1 MRNKTTI
8 SPDQGQSS
16 VDNGNHRHKLSK
28 GDWLLSSKLA
38 GLFAIRMLGIFII
51 LPIYSLYTKE
61 LQGSTPFLA
70 GLFISS
76 YALTQIILQPLFGS
90 LSDYF
95 GRKVTIVLG
104 MGLFVIGSLMIAFTD
119 SIHFA
124 IWGRVVQGAGAI
136 SAVVLAFT
144 SDVVREE
151 IRGKAMAIIGMSI
164 GITFGLAIFI
174 SPLIYG
180 FLGGIG
186 IFSLCALLG
195 IIAIYV
201 TIWQLPKSE
210 QHKVNRKEKRPL
222 LHSMKEAWSDRDIN
236 RLYFGGFMLHLI
248 LTLGFTVFPWLLLDK
263 AGFEPQDSW
272 KIYLPGF
279 VIAMLLVF
287 PAIGVAERFRKF
299 RGFFLTAIATLVISL
314 IALAF
319 VEDYWHLL
327 IFMTLFFWG
336 FNLME
341 AMQPSLMSR
350 LAPEH
355 NRGMVMGFFSSSQF
369 LGASIGGMV
378 ASLILG
384 YFTKLPALLVG
395 AGLLMLWFA
404 IAFPMKNPQ
413 KRTKVATENAGD
425 SDDMDSDSTDSN
437 NIEVNKTTGHQ
448 MDKRSSVTE
457 SNDVSNN
464 IEKTD
469 NRQEAA
475 IDSQAQSSVGE
486 NASTSESLGDQP
498 SEQVASED
506 KDSEDQAS
514 DSKPPVKR
522 KGSGDGLKRQYL

>member
-1 MRNKTTI
+1 MMHKKTTI
-8 SPDQGQSS
+8 SPAQENQTS
-16 VDNGNHRHKLSK
+16 VDTGNLHKLSK
-28 GDWLLSSKLA
+28 GDWTLSSKLA

-180 FLGGIG
+180 FLGGMG

-319 VEDYWHLL
+319 VEDYWYLL

-413 KRTKVATENAGD
+413 KRATTTADSAGD
-425 SDDMDSDSTDSN
+425 SDDTDSDSTGSDSTDSN
-437 NIEVNKTTGHQ
+437 S
-448 MDKRSSVTE
+448 RA
-457 SNDVSNN
+457 SNN
-464 IEKTD
+464 VDVNEIAAHQADKTD
-469 NRQEAA
+469 NTQEEIATNVQEQGNVE
-475 IDSQAQSSVGE
+475 SE
-486 NASTSESLGDQP
+486 ASTLES
-498 SEQVASED
+498 
-506 KDSEDQAS
+506 SEDQS
-514 DSKPPVKR
+514 SEDQSPKDEPSEPVTPDKTSEPTPPVKR
-522 KGSGDGLKRQYL
+522 KGPGDGLKRQYL

>member
-1 MRNKTTI
+1 MIDTKKTTL
-8 SPDQGQSS
+8 SSQGQSS
-16 VDNGNHRHKLSK
+16 IDNGDHRHKLSK
-28 GDWLLSSKLA
+28 RDWLLSSKLA

-61 LQGSTPFLA
+61 LQGSTPLLA

-95 GRKVTIVLG
+95 GRKVTIVIG
-104 MGLFVIGSLMIAFTD
+104 MALFVVGSLMIALTD
-119 SIHFA
+119 SIYFA

-151 IRGKAMAIIGMSI
+151 VRGKAMAIIGMSI
-164 GITFGLAIFI
+164 GITFGIAIFI

-180 FLGGIG
+180 FFGGIG
-186 IFSLCALLG
+186 IFLLCALLG
-195 IIAIYV
+195 LLAIYV
-201 TIWQLPKSE
+201 TIWQLPQSG
-210 QHKVNRKEKRPL
+210 QHMVNRQRRDKQALRQA
-222 LHSMKEAWSDRDIN
+222 MREAWDNSDIN

-279 VIAMLLVF
+279 VISMVLVF
-287 PAIGVAERFRKF
+287 PAIGLAERFRQF
-299 RGFFLTAIATLVISL
+299 RAFFLTAIGTLVISL

-413 KRTKVATENAGD
+413 KRQSSLNAADHITD
-425 SDDMDSDSTDSN
+425 SDNADSPGSMD
-437 NIEVNKTTGHQ
+437 NIDNTATNHAE
-448 MDKRSSVTE
+448 SSVASSIESSTE
-457 SNDVSNN
+457 AVEGDLSSS
-464 IEKTD
+464 EKVVKKEVTLTHHS
-469 NRQEAA
+469 RPAPKE
-475 IDSQAQSSVGE
+475 
-486 NASTSESLGDQP
+486 GD
-498 SEQVASED
+498 
-506 KDSEDQAS
+506 
-514 DSKPPVKR
+514 
-522 KGSGDGLKRQYL
+522 DGLKRQYL

>member
-8 SPDQGQSS
+8 SPDQGQPS

-287 PAIGVAERFRKF
+287 PAIGVAERFRQF

-413 KRTKVATENAGD
+413 KRTKETTEDGGD
-425 SDDMDSDSTDSN
+425 SDGTNSDST
-437 NIEVNKTTGHQ
+437 EANKTANG
-448 MDKRSSVTE
+448 
-457 SNDVSNN
+457 
-464 IEKTD
+464 
-469 NRQEAA
+469 QEAVVT
-475 IDSQAQSSVGE
+475 DEKAQGNVE
-486 NASTSESLGDQP
+486 DKTSTSEYSGDQSSEDQP
-498 SEQVASED
+498 SEDQSSEQVTSED
-506 KDSEDQAS
+506 KISEDKTSEDKTSEAT
-514 DSKPPVKR
+514 PPVKR